1 VRPPS
6 GRPRRTW
13 PQRLLIAFNVVCVLG
28 ALTAAGTLAY
38 FNDKFGEIT
47 RIQLGADTLREQK
60 ERPAGAPINYLL
72 VGADDDTGLGPN
84 DPETRGRGNIAGAR
98 TDTIMVLRVDP
109 KDTTARLLSF
119 PRDLWVPI
127 SGTNTKAR
135 INEAFEGNDGAQ
147 RLIDTI
153 KQNFG
158 IPIDHYVQVNF
169 ASFKKLV
176 DSIGGV
182 PINFPEPVRAKSSGL
197 DIPTAGCYTLDG
209 TQALAF
215 VRARKDYQVLRD
227 GRWQLDLSGD
237 LGRINRQQLFIQIA
251 IKRAIAKGIRNPA
264 TLRRLVELGVKSV
277 AIDQQLRPS
286 DVMDL
291 GQRFRN
297 FNPKNLV
304 KYTLPVDDAVK
315 GAAQVLELRADEAEP
330 ILEIFRGQPS
340 DSGAANGTQVELQ
353 PEQVRLQVVNGS
365 RIDGQAREV
374 TNELTRVGFI
384 PASPGNTDTMPNTTL
399 RYAPGK
405 VDQARLVARYLKGP
419 VIFEESD
426 QVTATD
432 VVVVTGSDFQG
443 VSTQPKPADQV
454 PSLTTSTSTT
464 TTVPDTTT
472 TSTTLVGE
480 LPGQTLEA
488 ASC

>member
-1 VRPPS
+1 VTSAPL
-6 GRPRRTW
+6 GRRTW
-13 PQRLLIAFNVVCVLG
+13 PQRLLIAFNVVCILG
-28 ALTAAGTLAY
+28 ALTAAATLGY

-47 RIQLGADTLREQK
+47 RIQLGADTLRQQK
-60 ERPAGAPINYLL
+60 ERPAGAPVNYLL
-72 VGADDDTGLGPN
+72 VGADDDTGLGPG
-84 DPETRGRGNIAGAR
+84 DPETRGRGSVAGAR

-127 SGTNTKAR
+127 AGTNTKAR

-182 PINFPEPVRAKSSGL
+182 PINFPEPVRARSSGL

-237 LGRINRQQLFIQIA
+237 LGRINRQQLFIQVA
-251 IKRAIAKGIRNPA
+251 LKRAIAKGIRNPA
-264 TLRRLVELGVKSV
+264 TLRRLVELGVRSV

-286 DVMDL
+286 DVVDL

-297 FNPKNLV
+297 FNPNNLV
-304 KYTLPVDDAVK
+304 KYTLPVDDAVV
-315 GAAQVLELRADEAEP
+315 GAAQVLKLRADEAEP

-340 DSGAANGTQVELQ
+340 DSTGSSSGEAAALQ
-353 PEQVRLQVVNGS
+353 PEQVRVQVVNGS
-365 RIDGQAREV
+365 RIDGQARQV
-374 TNELTRVGFI
+374 TNDLTRAGFI
-384 PASPGNTDTMPNTTL
+384 PASPGNSDTAANTTL
-399 RYAPGK
+399 EYAPGK
-405 VDQARLVARYLKGP
+405 AEQARLVARYLKGP
-419 VIFEESD
+419 VVFQESD
-426 QVTATD
+426 QVTGTD

-443 VSTQPKPADQV
+443 VTAQPKPADQV
-454 PSLTTSTSTT
+454 PAITTSTT
-464 TTVPDTTT
+464 TTSTAPDTTT